1 MDRGRAPAARGSR
14 ARHGPDAARE
24 VYVAR
29 MGSWW
34 QGCSGGA
41 VPSSDLPAL
50 LPDMIL
56 VASSKRRRQIQAQ
69 QEDKQEL
76 GEPSRRAGSLLG
88 RAPGSCSCSCCAW
101 IWRLRFGLASRIMSV
116 NSAGRSMDGAAPL
129 YRLAI
134 RRPSRPRHHHAEPR
148 ELGRRTTRA
157 VPLTG
162 IHRIHQND
170 WEFDW

>member
-14 ARHGPDAARE
+14 ARHGPDSARADPRDGC
-24 VYVAR
+24 VAG
-29 MGSWW
+29 MDSWW
-34 QGCSGGA
+34 PGCPGVA
-41 VPSSDLPAL
+41 APSSDQPAL
-50 LPDMIL
+50 LLDMIL
-56 VASSKRRRQIQAQ
+56 DTSSKRRRQIQAQ
-69 QEDKQEL
+69 KEDKQEL

-134 RRPSRPRHHHAEPR
+134 RRPSRPRHHHAEPSSAD
-148 ELGRRTTRA
+148 RA
-157 VPLTG
+157 RG
-162 IHRIHQND
+162 ASD
-170 WEFDW
+170 WNSSNSSE

>member
-1 MDRGRAPAARGSR
+1 MTRSNQMENGPRPRAGRARLPR
-14 ARHGPDAARE
+14 ASWTDAACE
-24 VYVAR
+24 GYVAR

-41 VPSSDLPAL
+41 APSSDLPAL

-134 RRPSRPRHHHAEPR
+134 RRPSRPRHHHAEPSSAD
-148 ELGRRTTRA
+148 RA
-157 VPLTG
+157 RG
-162 IHRIHQND
+162 ASD
-170 WEFDW
+170 WNSSNSSE